1 MSVRLV
7 TTLLRGEEQRRKAS
21 KGAGVLED
29 KDEWQVDKI
38 TAGKEQN
45 AQNRTECLLPAE
57 HEFSATGRVSH
68 FFLIFSPL

>member
-7 TTLLRGEEQRRKAS
+7 TTILREEERRKES
-21 KGAGVLED
+21 KGAGVLEA

-45 AQNRTECLLPAE
+45 AQNRTERLLPAE